1 MNTYQKPVTAGHVRR
16 KHARALRRNA
26 KEGRRTKMDYEK
38 YIIDSINTISGRYT
52 PYQVFSDW
60 ITMTAI
66 AIQNSCTMNHGKLY
80 EDRESQYK
88 SIASKYSKNELKTI
102 CNMTGALVGVFEERF
117 GDILG
122 EIYMKSGCGSK
133 QTGQFFTPYHLSYTM
148 AQLAFSKEG
157 EKERYELNEPSTG
170 GGGSIIA
177 FAQILKENGINYQR
191 KMHVVAQD
199 LDWNGVYMTYI
210 QLSLLGIKAIVAQ
223 GDTLHKPYEKGYE
236 ERLVFRTPAEM
247 GALL

>member
-1 MNTYQKPVTAGHVRR
+1 
-16 KHARALRRNA
+16 
-26 KEGRRTKMDYEK
+26 MDFEK
-38 YIIDSINTISGRYT
+38 YIIDSINTLSGRYT

-60 ITMTAI
+60 IAMTAI
-66 AIQNSCTMNHGKLY
+66 AIQNGCTLNHGKLY

-102 CNMTGALVGVFEERF
+102 CNMTGALAGVLEERF

-133 QTGQFFTPYHLSYTM
+133 QTGQFFTPYHLSYLT
-148 AQLAFSKEG
+148 ANLVYRNQFSQLQENDQI
-157 EKERYELNEPSTG
+157 EINEPSTG
-170 GGGSIIA
+170 GGGIMIA
-177 FAQILKENGINYQR
+177 VCQIAKENGIDYQKR
-191 KMHVVAQD
+191 LHIIAQD

-210 QLSLLGIKAIVAQ
+210 QLSLLGAKAIVVQ
-223 GDTLHKPYEKGYE
+223 GDTLCKPYTKGYE
-236 ERLVFRTPAEM
+236 ERRVFRTPAEM